1 MRLIGFVGGWFG
13 LEFKAYNQ
21 HAQVIGNSNKAFVH
35 TGVISNEI
43 SRKLSGDSDA
53 PESFCLSRTVC
64 KKKHR
69 IIKYTGEI

>member
-1 MRLIGFVGGWFG
+1 M
-13 LEFKAYNQ
+13 EFKAYNQ

-53 PESFCLSRTVC
+53 PESFCLFEDSLQKPQNHKIYR
-64 KKKHR
+64 R
-69 IIKYTGEI
+69 NIKILKEKEK